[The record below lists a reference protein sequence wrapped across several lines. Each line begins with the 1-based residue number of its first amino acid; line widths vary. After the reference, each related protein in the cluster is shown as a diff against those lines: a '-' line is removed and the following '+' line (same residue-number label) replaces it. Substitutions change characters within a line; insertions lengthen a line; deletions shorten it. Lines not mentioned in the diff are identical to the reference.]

1 MLRMAKHLIGN
12 GHSISLWHDNWH
24 PLGPLA
30 LKFGP
35 RASHNSGFPHD
46 SLVSSILQGNQWVFP
61 TTETIELNEIRNS
74 LPPLTVS
81 GSASIDNIVWTLSS
95 NGKFTISS
103 LWDHMRSHY
112 PTVSWSHVVWFPAH
126 IPKCS
131 LITWL
136 AILNRLNTEDRLV
149 LFGVKPSSCCSLCND
164 SESHDHLF
172 FSCPFAS
179 QVWASVSTKLNVNW
193 SAPTWSGW
201 ISLLSSFKGKSLRV
215 TIIKLAFTVTM
226 YQIWIERNKRKFQ
239 STSCLPHVVFQKI
252 CTEVRLRVL
261 SLSKLPQVAQA
272 SWFVNE
278 WNLSNA

>member
-35 RASHNSGFPHD
+35 RASHDSGLPHD

-61 TTETIELNEIRNS
+61 TTQTIELNEIRNS

-149 LFGVKPSSCCSLCND
+149 CLELSPPLAAAYAMIVKAMTISSLAAPSLHKFGPV
-164 SESHDHLF
+164 
-172 FSCPFAS
+172 
-179 QVWASVSTKLNVNW
+179 
-193 SAPTWSGW
+193 
-201 ISLLSSFKGKSLRV
+201 
-215 TIIKLAFTVTM
+215 
-226 YQIWIERNKRKFQ
+226 
-239 STSCLPHVVFQKI
+239 CLPNWMSTGVLQLGPVGLVFSP
-252 CTEVRLRVL
+252 L
-261 SLSKLPQVAQA
+261 SRA
-272 SWFVNE
+272 NH
-278 WNLSNA
+278 

>member
-1 MLRMAKHLIGN
+1 MVTQSPCGTIIG
-12 GHSISLWHDNWH
+12 IPW
-24 PLGPLA
+24 GPLA

-35 RASHNSGFPHD
+35 RASHDSGLPHD

-61 TTETIELNEIRNS
+61 TTQTIELNEIRKS

-81 GSASIDNIVWTLSS
+81 GIASIDNIVWTLSS
-95 NGKFTISS
+95 DLKFTISS
-103 LWDHMRSHY
+103 LWDYMRSHY

-136 AILNRLNTEDRLV
+136 AILNRLNMEDRLV
-149 LFGVKPSSCCSLCND
+149 LFGVKPASSCSLCND

-172 FSCPFAS
+172 FRSPFTT

-215 TIIKLAFTVTM
+215 TIIKLACLHGLPC
-226 YQIWIERNKRKFQ
+226 IKFGLRGTKGNFKVLAALRMWYFKK
-239 STSCLPHVVFQKI
+239 S
-252 CTEVRLRVL
+252 VRRLDSEFYL
-261 SLSKLPQVAQA
+261 FPS
-272 SWFVNE
+272 
-278 WNLSNA
+278 